1 MRMHADSWV
10 VPCMWQRGGAYG
22 PWPHTAHMDTC
33 WHALRANVVPR
44 ALWHHMGPTWW
55 HGLCDTNGAPC
66 GAMGC
71 VAPLGA
77 HVVPR
82 AMWHHLGPTWC
93 HRRFTV
99 FYFVFSSHQA
109 KNNAFYCVFPS
120 AGFGNIGNY
129 YALFEMVEII
139 MNKHSKC

>member
-44 ALWHHMGPTWW
+44 ALWHHMGPTWC

-66 GAMGC
+66 GATGR
-71 VAPLGA
+71 VAPHWGPHVVPQAVWHHIGAPIWCHGLRGTTWGPCGATGHVAPPGA
-77 HVVPR
+77 HVVP
-82 AMWHHLGPTWC
+82 
-93 HRRFTV
+93 
-99 FYFVFSSHQA
+99 Q
-109 KNNAFYCVFPS
+109 AFYNVFLY
-120 AGFGNIGNY
+120 FYMQIG
-129 YALFEMVEII
+129 
-139 MNKHSKC
+139 